1 VGFEGDPVHDRGA
14 ESGVGEGA
22 GPFGERGVR
31 RDRDRG
37 AFLAFGEHLEQQ
49 LGAAAVEFEVA
60 QLIEAEQVDP
70 AVAGDGAGE
79 MFVVGGFDEFV
90 DQGGGGDVADAV
102 AGLGGGDPQPD
113 QQVRLPGPRI
123 ADQAQGLP
131 GADPGA
137 LGQGVDQPGVD
148 ERVGGEVE
156 VVEAFR
162 AGEPCLADQ
171 SSLAPVFAFVALDRE
186 QLDQES
192 FVAGL
197 LAGGGLGHP
206 RVVFADGGQP
216 QDPAGL
222 LDRGVRG
229 GIGQLVTTGGSG
241 HELLVSST
249 VCASPASPPSGPRAG
264 EGARRRVRSWS

>member
-1 VGFEGDPVHDRGA
+1 MALGGAKPVGVSAGFDDVGFEGDAVDDRGA
-14 ESGVGEGA
+14 EPWVGEGG
-22 GPFGERGVR
+22 GPFGECGVGG
-31 RDRDRG
+31 DRDRG

-49 LGAAAVEFEVA
+49 LSAAPVELEVA
-60 QLIEAEQVDP
+60 QFVEAEQVDP

-79 MFVVGGFDEFV
+79 VFVVGGLDEFV
-90 DQGGGGDVADAV
+90 DQGGSGDVADPV

-162 AGEPCLADQ
+162 AGEPGLADQ
-171 SSLAPVFAFVALDRE
+171 PGLAAVLAFVALD
-186 QLDQES
+186 
-192 FVAGL
+192 
-197 LAGGGLGHP
+197 
-206 RVVFADGGQP
+206 GQ
-216 QDPAGL
+216 
-222 LDRGVRG
+222 
-229 GIGQLVTTGGSG
+229 
-241 HELLVSST
+241 
-249 VCASPASPPSGPRAG
+249 
-264 EGARRRVRSWS
+264 